1 MSNVL
6 IGIIGVI
13 LFIGLALAGALILGD
28 DFLSA
33 SRSSK
38 IAATTAQMQQVVA
51 AVNMY
56 NLKTGTRLMPGQYN
70 ADEGAI
76 LRPRYLSSKP
86 RNPLST
92 VPIYLLDEFG
102 RSDYPAYVA
111 IALLPRDPSSKA
123 TCTELAATFGK
134 VPEDA
139 YYVMPK
145 TGVGCAYSSND
156 PLHWSIYANIY

>member
-28 DFLSA
+28 DFLTA

-38 IAATTAQMQQVVA
+38 ISATTAQLKQVVD
-51 AVNMY
+51 AVNLY
-56 NLKTGTRLMPGQYN
+56 NLKTGSRLMPDQYN
-70 ADEGAI
+70 ANEGAI
-76 LRPRYLSSKP
+76 LRPRFLSTRPK
-86 RNPLST
+86 NVLGT

-102 RSDYPAYVA
+102 RSDKPAYVA

-123 TCTELAATFGK
+123 TCEEIAAMYGK
-134 VPEDA
+134 PIEDA

-145 TGVGCAYSSND
+145 SGVGCAYSSQD